1 MIDFNIT
8 EDELKALKTYKENNY
23 EAINQLLVSNAEN
36 DIALLSSEVENSA
49 VSIVYNR
56 ESVIEY
62 LKNIKAIYRLILKYY
77 YGKKQKLSKKI
88 YRGTNLSEIERIKSE
103 LFIDRL
109 LSATDNESEAINQ
122 YSANWNRPACM
133 NITLNENVPY
143 VFVRDV
149 LKDKKYKNEILIAP
163 FTKIRFIEEVS
174 EKKLERNSKTIKVYN
189 IDLEKQNLDELT
201 DRERNGVY
209 AYILENAYSINRKLE
224 ECIRLE
230 KENATNFENI
240 RKLEQ
245 LLSKYENDIEEKEI
259 SQNYTDIE
267 REEDIDDIERITKE
281 LNELKETSTE
291 MFEIRKEHIN
301 FVNLWKRN
309 IAVYMI
315 AECREIEKAF
325 ELVYATISEVDSED
339 PEMDDMAEPIVDA
352 RIPSREIETAEV
364 ITEEITNEAK
374 EESEEVTVENDNS
387 EEVVEN
393 VEVVENEEEDI
404 PQETAEEEHIEDDSK
419 EESAEAE
426 KEDEE
431 QLSEEEKENA
441 KTEAE
446 TIVENIVEDLTKE
459 KVKIQE
465 TIVEAVDVLKKV
477 VDGVKTKTSEV
488 AKKIKKEDFD
498 ETKVVEIVKEEKNI
512 ETNPVV
518 IRVKQ
523 ECDENIEA
531 VEKLLENIKG
541 LITKQQNHAKIAGNI
556 GATYSALN
564 NAFEMRKVSD
574 TLLELLKNVKLRVE
588 AVCSLENEDEV
599 VETLEN
605 ISKKNIEIS
614 TLLNYLNNP
623 KIAARNSKAT
633 RFDEM
638 AIIEENE
645 LKRGIAERIREIRG
659 EAELKKLKDDLEI
672 IEDKSAFSRF
682 IGIFTGQNKLDEF
695 MIDQIEV
702 RQTAIRRTLS
712 NKMSLAYNYSIHELM
727 AEIAMFIEDNDDDEL
742 IQGDVS
748 ELKAMADE
756 LRRNFVILETKVQ
769 SIVYDRNGRNLP
781 VASKRLSRMETIEI
795 ETYRF
800 LKKYGYDVAGY
811 RRDEPK
817 YQDTM
822 ANEIAR
828 IVEYVN
834 SASIF

>member
-122 YSANWNRPACM
+122 YSANWNRPACI

-174 EKKLERNSKTIKVYN
+174 EKKLERNSKPIKVYN

-364 ITEEITNEAK
+364 ITEEIANEAK
-374 EESEEVTVENDNS
+374 EESEEVTVENDDS
-387 EEVVEN
+387 EDVVEN
-393 VEVVENEEEDI
+393 VEVVEKEEEDI

-419 EESAEAE
+419 EELAEAE
-426 KEDEE
+426 KKDEE

-441 KTEAE
+441 KIEAE

>member
-174 EKKLERNSKTIKVYN
+174 EKKLERNSKPIKVYN

-364 ITEEITNEAK
+364 ITEEIANEAK
-374 EESEEVTVENDNS
+374 KESEEVTVENDDS

-769 SIVYDRNGRNLP
+769 SIVYDRNGRDLP

>member
-174 EKKLERNSKTIKVYN
+174 EKKLERNSKPIKVYN

-364 ITEEITNEAK
+364 ITEEIVNEAK

-769 SIVYDRNGRNLP
+769 SIVYDRNGRDLP